1 MSNLNLEI
9 HNFGSIKQASI
20 ELKKL
25 NVIAGINGSGKTTS
39 SKLLYCFLESNSYEG
54 DYLANKS
61 IYNRFESMIDI
72 LKIEL
77 NSNTESLLKVE
88 KFSENLPDLRDK
100 NFNRKLKTKIDKLK
114 IIINNSEIQNKN
126 ERIEEISEIE
136 KSLEKNNNE
145 RRKFFDVSNALLKSE
160 FNTSDLKIN
169 ENTNVYFYKQQKD
182 CNFSCKLDSNDSKIG
197 FKINEGN
204 LNCLNIKN
212 IIYIDL
218 ISTFDIKQLPRILYL
233 KNPQHHLKVLSRNMY
248 LTKDDEDVYDSIFN
262 QKVDV
267 CTKKINTLIG
277 GYIYYKID
285 EGEFLFKTDNGEYHM
300 KNTASGV
307 KQLGIIQILL
317 SNRIL
322 NKDSILIMDEP
333 ETHLHPE
340 WQMKLAKLIILLIK
354 ELNITIFINSH
365 SPQFIEALEVLSGK
379 YGLVEESIFYLSEES
394 ENNLFNFREIKRR
407 NLNVLYD
414 NLGNPYDEIDEIRI
428 ENTFNGIE

>member
-9 HNFGSIKQASI
+9 HNFESIKQASI

-197 FKINEGN
+197 FKINEG
-204 LNCLNIKN
+204 CVR
-212 IIYIDL
+212 
-218 ISTFDIKQLPRILYL
+218 FD
-233 KNPQHHLKVLSRNMY
+233 
-248 LTKDDEDVYDSIFN
+248 
-262 QKVDV
+262 
-267 CTKKINTLIG
+267 
-277 GYIYYKID
+277 
-285 EGEFLFKTDNGEYHM
+285 TD
-300 KNTASGV
+300 A
-307 KQLGIIQILL
+307 
-317 SNRIL
+317 
-322 NKDSILIMDEP
+322 
-333 ETHLHPE
+333 
-340 WQMKLAKLIILLIK
+340 
-354 ELNITIFINSH
+354 
-365 SPQFIEALEVLSGK
+365 
-379 YGLVEESIFYLSEES
+379 
-394 ENNLFNFREIKRR
+394 
-407 NLNVLYD
+407 
-414 NLGNPYDEIDEIRI
+414 
-428 ENTFNGIE
+428 